1 MSHVQP
7 PTGAVAFRNLVRSLS
22 IHLRWTP
29 LCRGCRWTMM
39 HCKIFAST
47 HFMLL
52 LQSSRCPVSMLS
64 SHAARHSHSNHILH
78 NRSPFL
84 QAGDHLESYDLDF
97 SIRHS
102 VGEHNMHLLPRHRVQ
117 DCFRRCYRAAL
128 LSPPRIQ
135 RPGGT
140 GLANHISIAV
150 DEASSIAGSSP
161 VDVTHTACPAVWAY
175 HSAALMRFP
184 VNLQRGVD
192 RIVAATRHLRRSAKL
207 AVQPCSSYRRKQAA
221 FHLHSQR

>member
-161 VDVTHTACPAVWAY
+161 VDVTHTACPVVWAY

-192 RIVAATRHLRRSAKL
+192 RIVAATRHLRRSLRFA
-207 AVQPCSSYRRKQAA
+207 ACCRRNWY
-221 FHLHSQR
+221 

>member
-1 MSHVQP
+1 MCSLQHEQLLFVISF
-7 PTGAVAFRNLVRSLS
+7 AVCQSTYRERLFVKAVNGLWV
-22 IHLRWTP
+22 H
-29 LCRGCRWTMM
+29 CRV
-39 HCKIFAST
+39 FASN

-64 SHAARHSHSNHILH
+64 SHAARHSHSNHVLH
-78 NRSPFL
+78 NWNPFL
-84 QAGDHLESYDLDF
+84 QAGDHLDSYDLDF

-117 DCFRRCYRAAL
+117 GCFRRCYRAAL

-192 RIVAATRHLRRSAKL
+192 RIVAATRHLRRSAKR